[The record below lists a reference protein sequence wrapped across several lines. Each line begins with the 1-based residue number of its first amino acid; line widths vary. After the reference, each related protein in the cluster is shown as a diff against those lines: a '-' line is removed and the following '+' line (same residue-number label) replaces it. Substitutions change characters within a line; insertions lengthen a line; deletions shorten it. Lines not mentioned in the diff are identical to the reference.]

1 MRNIL
6 SIFHDFKIV
15 IITFEFR
22 FEFNWHWIFME
33 DNTFS
38 DDFDID
44 DSAMSPSQNNPL
56 NDYKKQARA
65 QHNALERRRRDNI
78 KDMYC
83 SLKDGIPNFSSDRAS
98 RAQILR
104 KAYETIQAGNDELKN
119 LSQEVKKIE
128 EHNEHLRKQLETQT
142 KVTR

>member
-78 KDMYC
+78 KDVNCGYFFTIV
-83 SLKDGIPNFSSDRAS
+83 LKS
-98 RAQILR
+98 
-104 KAYETIQAGNDELKN
+104 K
-119 LSQEVKKIE
+119 
-128 EHNEHLRKQLETQT
+128 H
-142 KVTR
+142 

>member
-38 DDFDID
+38 DDV
-44 DSAMSPSQNNPL
+44 
-56 NDYKKQARA
+56 R
-65 QHNALERRRRDNI
+65 
-78 KDMYC
+78 
-83 SLKDGIPNFSSDRAS
+83 SLKHLIVLFSNTLVR
-98 RAQILR
+98 
-104 KAYETIQAGNDELKN
+104 Y
-119 LSQEVKKIE
+119 
-128 EHNEHLRKQLETQT
+128 
-142 KVTR
+142 